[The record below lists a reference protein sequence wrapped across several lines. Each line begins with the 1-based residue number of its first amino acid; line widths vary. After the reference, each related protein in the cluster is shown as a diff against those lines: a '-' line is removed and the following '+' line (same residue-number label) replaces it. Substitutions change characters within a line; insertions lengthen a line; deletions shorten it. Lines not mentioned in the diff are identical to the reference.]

1 MMLLLVSVAV
11 SFVCD
16 VVDALPKAAPSTSPI
31 TEADF
36 LTAAAPTHSVEVVTL
51 DYVAGTST
59 FEAIETY
66 TDYGTVLPSDIIAA
80 FGSGA
85 TTADLPI
92 ETDPCGPAV
101 QDLYTPPTCNDDRNG
116 SSADDFNNI
125 NDLGYDPSYVYQ
137 VATPAPYG
145 VQCLNSSSSSAS
157 IKTKNCKLTTTDI
170 CKKIQSNYS
179 PHGKWVW
186 SSIGGAGCAMG
197 YWLPKYN
204 GSAPAPDTTRCE
216 EGIYGTM
223 LDLCTSLEDNYYGV
237 FSIAAVNL
245 EQLPSTNGTGM
256 QVNAGY
262 PSYIIAPAPI
272 P

>member
-1 MMLLLVSVAV
+1 MLLLISLMI

-16 VVDALPKAAPSTSPI
+16 IVDALPQVAPSTTAI
-31 TEADF
+31 TAARVLTEA
-36 LTAAAPTHSVEVVTL
+36 APAHSVEVVTL
-51 DYVAGTST
+51 DYIVGTST
-59 FEAIETY
+59 FEAVETF
-66 TDYGTVLPSDIIAA
+66 TDYGSVLPSDILAA
-80 FGSGA
+80 LGSSA
-85 TTADLPI
+85 TIADLPI

-101 QDLYTPPTCNDDRNG
+101 QDPYTPPTCNDNRNG
-116 SSADDFNNI
+116 SSVEDFDNI

-157 IKTKNCKLTTTDI
+157 IKTKSCKLTTTDI
-170 CKKIQSNYS
+170 CEKIRSRHS

-197 YWLPKYN
+197 YWLPKYD

-216 EGIYGTM
+216 DGIYGTM

-237 FSIAAVNL
+237 FNIAAVNL
-245 EQLPSTNGTGM
+245 EQLPSTNGTGI